1 MKPRTSLTLIVAA
14 LAAALLSQS
23 AAAQDCTTGIVAS
36 RAGPVCGT
44 LAATSTGKQA
54 RAFLGIPYA
63 DSTEGQKRWTAPIPK
78 ARWTNTFAAVRFG
91 AMCPQTAQGTL
102 PATPESIKH
111 KIHVPSAAAKPNTAT
126 PTPPPLPPEGEDCLS
141 LNIWTP
147 AGAAPGASL
156 PVMAFIHGGAFV
168 AGTSANPLYDG
179 AHLAAN
185 HNVILVSFNYRL
197 GALGFLAADGLTG
210 NYGILDQQAALTW
223 VQKNIRA
230 FGGDPAKVT
239 IFGESAGAMSVG
251 LHAFSAPGSMPL
263 FRAAIMESN
272 FLGLPYKPL
281 AAQTNVGNLFKQGLN
296 CRDVAC
302 LRGLPLNDI
311 IVAQNRFTPEMSNVF
326 SGTQYYIPLG
336 PTLDGNVL
344 TRQPATGASDFR
356 SRKPVLIGTNKD
368 ESILFVEG
376 RTFPPSEYAT
386 DVASLFGLAFQK
398 VIARFPAKAN
408 STNEDVWGRVQTE
421 YFLTCSTRQLA
432 ARARAPVYAYVF
444 NHQPSFKVWGQ
455 AACRKDGN
463 VCHGDELPFVFH
475 SADKIGGQ
483 FTADEKVL
491 SDTMMRHWAN
501 FATYLDPNGET
512 KSGTQWPLFRA
523 NAKRYLALNTPNVS
537 VANDP
542 HAMDCAFWDR
552 IGYELMNPWDSKAIT
567 PPRERA
573 RSQQSAEPPRD

>member
-1 MKPRTSLTLIVAA
+1 MTIRTSLALSAA
-14 LAAALLSQS
+14 IAVMLLSQS
-23 AAAQDCTTGIVAS
+23 AAAQDCATDTVTS
-36 RAGPVCGT
+36 SAGPVCGV
-44 LAATSTGKQA
+44 LAATNTGRQA
-54 RAFLGIPYA
+54 KAFLGIPYA
-63 DSTEGQKRWTAPIPK
+63 ESTAGPKRWTAPVPK
-78 ARWTNTFAAVRFG
+78 ARWTNTLAAIRFG
-91 AMCPQTAQGTL
+91 AMCPQTAQASL
-102 PATPESIKH
+102 QATPQSIKH
-111 KIHVPSAAAKPNTAT
+111 KMHVPSAAAKPNAAS
-126 PTPPPLPPEGEDCLS
+126 PAPPPLPPEDEDCLS

-147 AGAAPGASL
+147 ADAPPDAAL

-168 AGTSANPLYDG
+168 AGTSADPLYDG

-197 GALGFLAADGLTG
+197 GALGFLAADGLGG
-210 NYGILDQQAALTW
+210 NYGFLDQQAALTW
-223 VQKNIRA
+223 VQKNILA

-251 LHAFSAPGSMPL
+251 LHTFSAPGSAPL

-281 AAQTNVGNLFKQGLN
+281 AAQANVGNLFKQGLN

-302 LRGLPLNDI
+302 LRGSALNDI
-311 IVAQNRFTPEMSNVF
+311 IVAQNRFTPEMSSVF

-336 PTLDGNVL
+336 PTLDGKVI
-344 TRQPATGASDFR
+344 TRQPAAGAASNA

-398 VIARFPAKAN
+398 VIAKYPAQAN

-421 YFLTCSTRQLA
+421 YFLQCSTRQLA
-432 ARARAPVYAYVF
+432 TRARAPVYAYLF

-455 AACRKDGN
+455 STCRKDGN

-475 SADKIGGQ
+475 NADKIGGA
-483 FTADEKVL
+483 FTADEAKL
-491 SDTMMRHWAN
+491 SDAMMRYWTN
-501 FATYLDPNGET
+501 FATHLDPNGDT
-512 KSGTQWPLFRA
+512 TSGTQWPRFRA
-523 NAKRYLALNTPNVS
+523 SAKRYLALNVPSVS

-542 HAMDCAFWDR
+542 YAKDCAFWDR
-552 IGYELMNPWDSKAIT
+552 VGYELMNPWGRAVI
-567 PPRERA
+567 PPRGRA
-573 RSQQSAEPPRD
+573 RSPQSAELPRD